1 MHRAIAFAAKS
12 VHDARKVTK
21 KGYPPAAVEKSG
33 EPAAKRVFLVDDHPV
48 VREHL
53 QLLLEKDPLLAFCG
67 GAGTAADALH
77 LIEKASPDIVI
88 SNVSLDSGRDGLDLV
103 KDITVRFPKVPVLI
117 LSMHDESLYAERLL
131 RAGAR
136 GYVCKTEPTK
146 MILAA
151 IHAVLDG
158 NIHVSAK
165 MSKTLVNRF
174 IGARSKQFGSPIE
187 KLSDRE
193 LEIFG
198 LIGRGRSSREI
209 AEHLR
214 LDPKTVETYRS
225 RIKAKLN
232 LIHSVGLHQHALQW
246 VESGSMPPPGS

>member
-1 MHRAIAFAAKS
+1 MISLEVPKKEYLEAPADKT
-12 VHDARKVTK
+12 RKT
-21 KGYPPAAVEKSG
+21 GR
-33 EPAAKRVFLVDDHPV
+33 KRVFLVDDHPV
-48 VREHL
+48 VKEHL

-67 GAGTAADALH
+67 DAGTAADALE
-77 LIEKASPDIVI
+77 LIEEASPDIVI
-88 SNVSLDSGRDGLDLV
+88 TDVSLGSGRDGLDFV
-103 KDITVRFPKVPVLI
+103 KDVTIRFPKLPVLV

-136 GYVCKTEPTK
+136 GYICKTEPTK
-146 MILAA
+146 TILAA
-151 IHAVLDG
+151 IHAVLGG

-165 MSKTLVNRF
+165 MSKTMVNRF
-174 IGARSKQFGSPIE
+174 IGTHSKQFGSPIE

-209 AEHLR
+209 AEDLR

-232 LIHSVGLHQHALQW
+232 LIHSVGLHQHALHW
-246 VESGSMPPPGS
+246 VERGDFPAPKS